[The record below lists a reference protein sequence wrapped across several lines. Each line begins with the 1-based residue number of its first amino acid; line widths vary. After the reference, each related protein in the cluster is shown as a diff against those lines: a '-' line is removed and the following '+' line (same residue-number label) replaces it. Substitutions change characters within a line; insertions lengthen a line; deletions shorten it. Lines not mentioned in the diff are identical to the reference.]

1 MTDTPP
7 IRVFSGTAHTGL
19 ARAIVE
25 RLGIEAGRVTIRYF
39 SDGEIH
45 VRFDESVRGADVYII
60 QPTCPPVDD
69 NLVELMICLDALRR
83 ASVRRLTAVIPYFG
97 YARQE
102 KKDLPREPITA
113 KLVADLLV
121 EAGANRLMVMDL
133 HSDAIQGFFN
143 IPVDHLTAEHVL
155 ARHLATLNVPDV
167 VVVSPDEGRVK
178 KARRVAAFLD
188 APLAVAYRGDSAADG
203 AQTGDPAPVPAE
215 LRLAGDVRGRSPVII
230 EDMITSGQ
238 SVLDACD
245 TLLACGCNAAI
256 RVACTHGVL
265 AGDAMVRLAAR
276 PEIVGV
282 VTTDTI
288 PWRQADLCDKVTVL
302 TIADVFSE
310 AIRRANQNLS
320 ISSLF
325 R

>member
-1 MTDTPP
+1 MTGAPP
-7 IRVFSGTAHTGL
+7 IRVFSGTAHPAL
-19 ARAIVE
+19 ARAIVG
-25 RLGIEAGRVTIRYF
+25 RLGLASGRLTIRYF

-45 VRFDESVRGADVYII
+45 VRFEESVRGADVYVI
-60 QPTCPPVDD
+60 QPTCPPVND

-83 ASVRRLTAVIPYFG
+83 ASVHRLTAVIPYFG

-102 KKDLPREPITA
+102 KKDMPREPITA

-121 EAGANRLMVMDL
+121 KAGANRIMVMDL
-133 HSDAIQGFFN
+133 HADAIQGFFN

-155 ARHLATLNVPDV
+155 AKYLATLRNPDV

-178 KARRVAAFLD
+178 KARRIAASLR
-188 APLAVAYRGDSAADG
+188 APLAVVYRSGTGAYDALNGDIAAP
-203 AQTGDPAPVPAE
+203 PAS
-215 LRLAGDVRGRSPVII
+215 LRIAGDVRGREPVII
-230 EDMITSGQ
+230 EDMVTTGQ

-245 TLLACGCNAAI
+245 TLLECGCRPAI

-265 AGDAMVRLAAR
+265 AGGSMARLAAR
-276 PEIVGV
+276 PEIVEV
-282 VTTDTI
+282 VTTDTV
-288 PWRQADLCDKVTVL
+288 PQAEGEACAKVTVL
-302 TIADVFSE
+302 SIAEVFSE

-325 R
+325 G